1 MISLPHMND
10 AATRPAEFGTVLR
23 ARIAHGQGLDARR
36 PARSSRD
43 LVRLCARH
51 SSDKA
56 GAELPPS
63 GRELPV
69 AGPRGAFAA

>member
-10 AATRPAEFGTVLR
+10 AAPRPAEFGTGLR
-23 ARIAHGQGLDARR
+23 ARIAHGQGLAARR

-43 LVRLCARH
+43 LVRLCTGR
-51 SSDKA
+51 SSGKA
-56 GAELPPS
+56 GADLPPS